1 MKERNCL
8 QSIKCKFWICICWTC
23 EISSISLIAV
33 KRVWYHI
40 DSPWIGKLRVKRVI
54 SHMLIEVMV
63 QVIRLVL
70 GPERC
75 LPLELNRI
83 DIHPHSRP
91 RPKENRRCRLPS
103 TSQHTQHIPRPASSQ
118 RCHWSYSFSL
128 TFILLSA
135 VCRSTWA
142 VLRAVR
148 WVLIELIPW
157 LASQALRR
165 IRWVNRWAIWRCSS
179 SCCISRCRASR
190 PTQRIPRSTRSAFWR
205 VARCRGD
212 GSVRAGLAVRCTG
225 DSRALSALSLS
236 TVISILWVTL
246 STKQGIHVIQVLT
259 VSNRSRARCSSKI
272 RGESWSASC
281 ALNRTCSR
289 IVSARLAIGNSA
301 TG

>member
-8 QSIKCKFWICICWTC
+8 QSIQCKFWICTCWAR

-70 GPERC
+70 RPQRC
-75 LPLELNRI
+75 LSLELNRI

-91 RPKENRRCRLPS
+91 RPKENRRRSLPN
-103 TSQHTQHIPRPASSQ
+103 TCKHTQHIPRPSRSQ
-118 RCHWSYSFSL
+118 RCHWSHSFSL

-142 VLRAVR
+142 VLCAVG

-157 LASQALRR
+157 LASQAFWR
-165 IRWVNRWAIWRCSS
+165 IGRVKRWAIWRCGSI
-179 SCCISRCRASR
+179 SCIRGCWASR
-190 PTQRIPRSTRSAFWR
+190 PT
-205 VARCRGD
+205 
-212 GSVRAGLAVRCTG
+212 
-225 DSRALSALSLS
+225 
-236 TVISILWVTL
+236 
-246 STKQGIHVIQVLT
+246 
-259 VSNRSRARCSSKI
+259 
-272 RGESWSASC
+272 
-281 ALNRTCSR
+281 
-289 IVSARLAIGNSA
+289 
-301 TG
+301 